1 MGLDHHFGFMKIKY
15 TVSLLLT
22 SLCISNCTHNDRSG
36 AKLDT
41 EFATD
46 VISGNEIRAVDKF
59 GKVSK
64 DYLHAEKFYFK
75 GNRFPAT
82 STAFTGLILP
92 TGKEIDARVQL
103 KDGRTLLIEK
113 APSRNTWF
121 LLAKTNQN
129 AIRTSNGIFQEGP
142 QLPFAIA
149 FSHLTLLSDGRVLI
163 VVANEE
169 SANGESANGESNPC
183 LDCLLVFDPKS
194 NRILEITRLSK
205 PRYQPGIVELG
216 NRNILVVGGETRT
229 ALPNRYMIHTP
240 LIELVDLEQKTSTIV
255 GQLHQ
260 ARSLPQVFPVGKNQA
275 LILGGFRDGTGK
287 DLWINTAELY
297 LGNELSTKKSK
308 AL

>member
-1 MGLDHHFGFMKIKY
+1 MKIKY
-15 TVSLLLT
+15 TISLLLA
-22 SLCISNCTHNDRSG
+22 SLCISNCTHNDSSG

-41 EFATD
+41 EFTTD
-46 VISGNEIRAVDKF
+46 IISGNEIIAVDKF
-59 GKVSK
+59 GKVTK

-75 GNRFPAT
+75 GNLFSAT

-92 TGKEIDARVQL
+92 TGKEIDGRVQL

-121 LLAKTNQN
+121 LLAETNQN
-129 AIRTSNGIFQEGP
+129 AIRTSTGIFQEGP
-142 QLPFAIA
+142 QLPFAIV
-149 FSHLTLLSDGRVLI
+149 SSYLTLLSDGRVLI

-169 SANGESANGESNPC
+169 GDHC
-183 LDCLLVFDPKS
+183 LNCLLVFDPKS

-216 NRNILVVGGETRT
+216 DRNILVVGGETRT
-229 ALPNRYMIHTP
+229 ALPNRNMIHTP
-240 LIELVDLEQKTSTIV
+240 LIELVDLEQKTSTVV

-275 LILGGFRDGTGK
+275 LILGGFRDGTGR
-287 DLWINTAELY
+287 DLWVNTAELY
-297 LGNELSTKKSK
+297 LGNKL
-308 AL
+308 